1 MNFVETVRNAGIIGA
16 GGAGFPTYVKMQSN
30 PDTLICNAAEC
41 EPLLYTDYYVI
52 QNNIENIVRGIL
64 LAKAQLGAERAVFAI
79 KEKRRDLFPP
89 IKKAIREAGGGIEL
103 FALGDYYPA
112 GDEQSLVH
120 DVTGRIVPQNGIP
133 IQVNVVVN
141 NVLTLLQ
148 LCNAIENNIPV
159 TERYVSVVGRVKHPY
174 VAVVPIGT
182 PFSKLTELAKPEP
195 GTVLIEGGV
204 MMGQVR
210 TGEDTVTKTTG
221 ALVFLEE
228 ENPAVR
234 EKTASFQSVTRFSKS
249 ACCQCTECT
258 VLCPRFNLGH
268 DIEPHMIMRTL
279 NYGLDA
285 SSAVAQAAYL
295 CCQCGICSMFACPFG
310 LSPKRVFADFR
321 ARLKEYTLPAKTHTP
336 DPFNNAKKLPSKR
349 LKARLNILDI
359 DIKPEF
365 IGPLPYSGPYK
376 IRVKQHIGAPA
387 NPTVKTGDRI
397 TAGQILSNVKED
409 ELGTPVHSPVS
420 GVVKKI
426 TEEFITIGSES

>member
-1 MNFVETVRNAGIIGA
+1 MSFVETIRNAGIIGA
-16 GGAGFPTYVKMQSN
+16 GGAGFPTYVKMQSS

-52 QNNIENIVRGIL
+52 QNHIEGVVRGIL
-64 LAKAQLGAERAVFAI
+64 LAKAHLGAERAVFAI
-79 KEKRRDLFPP
+79 KEKRHELFPA
-89 IKKAIREAGGGIEL
+89 IEKAIKEAGGGIEI
-103 FALGDYYPA
+103 FTLGDYYPA

-141 NVLTLLQ
+141 NVLTFFQ
-148 LCNAIENNIPV
+148 LWNAIENNVPV

-182 PFSKLTELAKPEP
+182 PFSVLAKRAEPEP
-195 GTVLIEGGV
+195 GTVMLEGGV
-204 MMGQVR
+204 MMGHIR
-210 TGEDTVTKTTG
+210 NPEDTVTKTTG

-228 ENPAVR
+228 GNPAVH
-234 EKTASFQSVTRFSKS
+234 EKVASFQSVTRFSKS

-285 SSAVAQAAYL
+285 NSSVAQAAYL
-295 CCQCGICSMFACPFG
+295 CCQCGVCSMFACPFG
-310 LSPKRVFADFR
+310 LSPKRVYADFR
-321 ARLKEYTLPAKTHTP
+321 ARLKEFNIPAREHAA
-336 DPFNNAKKLPSKR
+336 DPFNDAKKLPSKR

-359 DIKPEF
+359 DVKAEF
-365 IGPLPYSGPYK
+365 IGTLPYPGPYK
-376 IRVKQHIGAPA
+376 IRMKQHIGAPA
-387 NPTVKTGDRI
+387 TPIVKIGDRVRAGQVLATVKT
-397 TAGQILSNVKED
+397 E
-409 ELGTPVHSPVS
+409 ELGTPVHSPAAGDVLE
-420 GVVKKI
+420 I